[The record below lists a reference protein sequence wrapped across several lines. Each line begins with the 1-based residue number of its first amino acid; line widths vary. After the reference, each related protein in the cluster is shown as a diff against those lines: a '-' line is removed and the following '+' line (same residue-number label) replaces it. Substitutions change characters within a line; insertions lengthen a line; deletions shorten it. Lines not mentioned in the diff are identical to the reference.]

1 MCAVE
6 YEEEGANDKDI
17 ATLDEEQ
24 EYDED
29 ETFDFVSENEEEE
42 YKGSLMSFEDVE

>member
-6 YEEEGANDKDI
+6 YKEEGAKDEDI
-17 ATLDEEQ
+17 ATLDEEH

-29 ETFDFVSENEEEE
+29 ETFDFVSENEEE
-42 YKGSLMSFEDVE
+42 